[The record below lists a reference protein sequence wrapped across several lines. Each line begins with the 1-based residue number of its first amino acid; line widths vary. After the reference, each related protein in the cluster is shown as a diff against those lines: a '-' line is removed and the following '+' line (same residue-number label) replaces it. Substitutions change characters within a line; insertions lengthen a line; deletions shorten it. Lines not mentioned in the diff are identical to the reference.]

1 VIYTDTIKD
10 LERYLSRARADFQL
24 IRQDKPIHTVQD
36 AAGYFPIENSAPTFI
51 LKNEDGL
58 LACIVSIARG
68 RLDFEEMK
76 KQFGYS
82 KLKMADRGAIEKL
95 TGYKTGS
102 IPLIGHHLPCIF
114 DDRLLKFDYVYGGT
128 GDEFVTLKIAPQDVK
143 RLNNIVF
150 CLV

>member
-1 VIYTDTIKD
+1 MDTVKD
-10 LERYLSRARADFQL
+10 LERYLSRAQADFEL
-24 IRQDKPIHTVQD
+24 IEQEKPFYTVQD
-36 AAGYFPIENSAPTFI
+36 AAGYFPIEKSAPTFI
-51 LKNEDGL
+51 LQTEHGL

-68 RLDFEEMK
+68 RLNFEELK

-82 KLKMADRGAIEKL
+82 KLKMADRGAIEKQ
-95 TGYKTGS
+95 TGYKAGS

-114 DDRLLKFDYVYGGT
+114 DDHLLKFNYVYGGT

-143 RLNNIVF
+143 RLNNIVH